1 MHFQCSPQAP
11 GLHGYWSSGYASPSL
26 WPAAELHEPDA
37 ATSGTMQGGRRK
49 EWETHST
56 KNCIV
61 KTGEII
67 QSASNKCN
75 LSQGLWGKL
84 TMKEGNWYTWDRRK
98 SCNSCSWWD
107 SAMTR
112 PSRCTTLICST
123 PIFNCSWMDL
133 NTWNILI
140 LEGSHVSVNWNLT
153 DHATV
158 MNYSKRKLTIKYTL
172 AYMYLTKANNTWNF
186 VLWSRQQC
194 KTSLSGNLNIFLTVL
209 FKINLKSNLL
219 CYAYEDFICKTK

>member
-26 WPAAELHEPDA
+26 WPAVELHEPDA
-37 ATSGTMQGGRRK
+37 ATSGTMQQK
-49 EWETHST
+49 TAQ

-61 KTGEII
+61 KIGEII

-75 LSQGLWGKL
+75 LSQGIGGKL

-107 SAMTR
+107 SVMTR

-140 LEGSHVSVNWNLT
+140 SEGSHLLVNQNST
-153 DHATV
+153 NHATV
-158 MNYSKRKLTIKYTL
+158 MNYSKRELKIKYTL
-172 AYMYLTKANNTWNF
+172 AYMYLTKADNAWHF

-194 KTSLSGNLNIFLTVL
+194 KTSFSGNL
-209 FKINLKSNLL
+209 KYNLL
-219 CYAYEDFICKTK
+219 CQTYEDFISNKWLNY